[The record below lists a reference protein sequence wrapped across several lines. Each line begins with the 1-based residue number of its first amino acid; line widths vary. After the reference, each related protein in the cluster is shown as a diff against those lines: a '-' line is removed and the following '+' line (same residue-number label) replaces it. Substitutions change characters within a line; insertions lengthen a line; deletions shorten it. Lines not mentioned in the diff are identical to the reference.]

1 MKESSSFQFHLFYVS
16 FQSFSFQFTFYW
28 FKTLDLSLVFSSFIL
43 TFSLLKYNNM
53 EGI

>member
-16 FQSFSFQFTFYW
+16 FQSFSFQ